1 MYTIN
6 AIEYLPSH
14 ATITLNVNGID
25 WQTETIR
32 LAFEGFISKAQFQ
45 LLEIIMGAD
54 KVMAR
59 FLANNYEFCLHAE
72 CYSEAIWIEASDDGS
87 AKYLSHLAMILE
99 NRLVEQ
105 G

>member
-14 ATITLNVNGID
+14 AAITLTVNGID
-25 WQTETIR
+25 WQTETIC
-32 LAFEGFISKAQFQ
+32 LAFEGFISNAEFQ
-45 LLEIIMGAD
+45 LLEIIKGAD

-72 CYSEAIWIEASDDGS
+72 FYSEAIWIEASDDGS
-87 AKYLSHLAMILE
+87 AEYLSHLAMILAH
-99 NRLVEQ
+99 RIVEQ